1 MEADTTELQ
10 SDARSRTRA
19 FTREGGG
26 EGSRRVMTP
35 EFDHRRGFIS
45 KSHARA
51 HSLAHSS
58 TRTAR
63 DMSFVIAAS
72 PRGTSASVRASSNA
86 RASSSATGTARATRR
101 PCVRAAARATFPP
114 SAVSR
119 WSRRARDANGVDAR
133 ARTLARAN
141 VVGDE
146 NDDETVDPKRA
157 SVELPRRRRRVQMTF
172 TCNKCE
178 GRTTRMI
185 NPDVLERGTMW
196 VQCGRCEVWHQ
207 VVDNLGLIFDF
218 TGDYEALKDKIKN
231 AKRMKPDE

>member
-1 MEADTTELQ
+1 V
-10 SDARSRTRA
+10 R
-19 FTREGGG
+19 REKSNASLHPRGRGG

-45 KSHARA
+45 KSHSFI
-51 HSLAHSS
+51 HSFIHSFVDANG
-58 TRTAR
+58 TAR

-72 PRGTSASVRASSNA
+72 PCVTSASVRASSNA

-114 SAVSR
+114 SVSR

-141 VVGDE
+141 LVGDE
-146 NDDETVDPKRA
+146 NDDEAVDPKRA

-178 GRTTRMI
+178 GRTMRMI

>member
-1 MEADTTELQ
+1 M
-10 SDARSRTRA
+10 
-19 FTREGGG
+19 
-26 EGSRRVMTP
+26 
-35 EFDHRRGFIS
+35 
-45 KSHARA
+45 
-51 HSLAHSS
+51 HSLIRSFIHSLIHSS
-58 TRTAR
+58 TRPAR
-63 DMSFVIAAS
+63 DMSFVVAAS
-72 PRGTSASVRASSNA
+72 PRVTTASVRASSNA

-101 PCVRAAARATFPP
+101 SCVRAAARATFPP
-114 SAVSR
+114 TAVSR

-146 NDDETVDPKRA
+146 NDDEAVDPKRA

-178 GRTTRMI
+178 GRTMRMI

>member
-1 MEADTTELQ
+1 
-10 SDARSRTRA
+10 
-19 FTREGGG
+19 
-26 EGSRRVMTP
+26 MTP
-35 EFDHRRGFIS
+35 EFDHRRVFHRN
-45 KSHARA
+45 KVM
-51 HSLAHSS
+51 HSLIHSFIHSLIHSS
-58 TRTAR
+58 TRPAR
-63 DMSFVIAAS
+63 DMSFVVAAS
-72 PRGTSASVRASSNA
+72 PRVTTASVRASSNA

-146 NDDETVDPKRA
+146 NDDEAVDPKRA

-178 GRTTRMI
+178 GRTMRMI

>member
-1 MEADTTELQ
+1 MHCI
-10 SDARSRTRA
+10 
-19 FTREGGG
+19 F
-26 EGSRRVMTP
+26 
-35 EFDHRRGFIS
+35 
-45 KSHARA
+45 
-51 HSLAHSS
+51 HSLTHSFHSFIPFIHSS

-72 PRGTSASVRASSNA
+72 PCVTSASVRASSNA

-114 SAVSR
+114 SVSR

-141 VVGDE
+141 LVGDE
-146 NDDETVDPKRA
+146 NDDEAVDPKRA

-178 GRTTRMI
+178 GRTMRMI